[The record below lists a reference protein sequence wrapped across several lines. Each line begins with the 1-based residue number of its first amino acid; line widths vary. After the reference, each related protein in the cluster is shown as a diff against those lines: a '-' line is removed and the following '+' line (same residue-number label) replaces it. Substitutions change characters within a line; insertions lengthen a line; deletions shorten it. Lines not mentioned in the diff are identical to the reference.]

1 VSEQDNPDAL
11 FQRAAAWARTRVR
24 LSPRHDRTGHHG
36 IRWVATL
43 HVDNLLFEHEEFGD
57 YRNRESLRR
66 RASDAVVQDFLN
78 WTADMFASGAADA
91 LPRFEE

>member
-1 VSEQDNPDAL
+1 VSEQDNQAL
-11 FQRAAAWARTRVR
+11 FERAAEWARTRVT

-36 IRWVATL
+36 IRWVASL

-57 YRNRESLRR
+57 YRHRESLRR

-78 WTADMFASGAADA
+78 WTADVLASGAADA